1 MRPFFPT
8 PYEDELLYSLIAR
21 YHFLTGNSDYK
32 DTLVEVFGSRSKIPS
47 IHFPTNIGYLCT
59 QFYREADCTPEQL
72 VFNHTLFPLYSPFL
86 PKERAVRILNLIIS
100 DTKSN
105 VQAMI
110 GMMAGSVCSTEGLL
124 YCPICAD
131 NDFKDN
137 GEMYFRR
144 SHNVQGVSVCYKHGC
159 FLKVYRESYRSVSRI
174 EFIRFD
180 HRIADLKPEFLLA
193 ENTQQKLYRVAKSV
207 HYLLNQHQF
216 DYNQIRVHQ
225 KYLNLLNTKGFLT
238 SKGHISQQDLAFEIH
253 GFYDDILLSMMES
266 GLDKGN
272 EYNWLKVITRKPKRV
287 VHPIRHILLIIFLSG
302 SAEDFFWNDFR
313 PVSVFGE
320 PPWYCLNPAAGH
332 FRERVVVDCKIS
344 ADYKTREPVGTFTCH
359 CGFVYSRKGPDF
371 LPEDKFKIGRI
382 KNFGPVWE
390 EKLHSLLK
398 KGHFGLREIGRMMN
412 CDPKTIVKYTNK
424 LGLADQ
430 LQSKMM
436 VQQSLAPVHLKSKND
451 FYERYAQDITVFIK
465 ENPECCRT
473 EIRHALPKQFA
484 WFYRNNPGWSE
495 EHLPPPLTKG
505 LVKGKRIRVDWKARD
520 TEILFQLKGAYHELL
535 KSPKLVQITSSRLA
549 KTVGQRAVIQRHINK
564 LPKTTAFLKEVSE
577 SVIEFQRRRIGG
589 VTKEIFLRKGSI
601 KKWEVIREAG
611 IRPEYQYNVESLIQ
625 EDIERIQLL
634 IESNSILQNTKE
646 FGDSNYLN

>member
-47 IHFPTNIGYLCT
+47 IHFPTNIGYLCA

-86 PKERAVRILNLIIS
+86 PKERAVRILNLMIS
-100 DTKSN
+100 DAKSN

-159 FLKVYRESYRSVSRI
+159 LLKHYRESYHIVSRI

-180 HRIADLKPEFLLA
+180 HRIADLKPEFLSE
-193 ENTQQKLYRVAKSV
+193 ENIQQKLHQVAESV
-207 HYLLNQHQF
+207 HHLLNHHLIDNSQV
-216 DYNQIRVHQ
+216 RVHQ
-225 KYLNLLNTKGFLT
+225 MYLHLMNAKGFLT
-238 SKGHISQQDLAFEIH
+238 SKGHISQQDLAFAIY
-253 GFYDDILLSMMES
+253 GFYGGSILSIMES
-266 GLDKGN
+266 GLGKGN

-287 VHPIRHILLIIFLSG
+287 VHPIRHILLMMFLSG
-302 SAEDFFWNDFR
+302 SAEEFFRNDFR
-313 PVSVFGE
+313 PVPVFGE
-320 PPWYCLNPAAGH
+320 PPWYCLNPAAEH
-332 FRERVVVDCKIS
+332 FRQPVVVDCKIS
-344 ADYKTREPVGTFTCH
+344 ADYKTRKPVGTFACH
-359 CGFVYSRKGPDF
+359 CGFVYSRRGPD
-371 LPEDKFKIGRI
+371 LTPEDKYRIGRI

-390 EKLHSLLK
+390 AKLHSLLK
-398 KGHFGLREIGRMMN
+398 KGNVVFREIGRIMN
-412 CDPKTIVKYTNK
+412 CDPNTIVKYAHK
-424 LGLADQ
+424 LGLAEQ
-430 LQSKMM
+430 LGCKIR
-436 VQQSLAPVHLKSKND
+436 VQQPVSPGPSKSKAD
-451 FYERYAQDITVFIK
+451 FFKRYAKDITVFLK

-473 EIRHALPKQFA
+473 EMRFALQKQYA
-484 WFYRNNPGWSE
+484 WFYRNNPDWLE
-495 EHLPPPLTKG
+495 EHLPPPLTKK
-505 LVKGKRIRVDWKARD
+505 LAKDTKVRVDWKTRD
-520 TEILFQLKGAYHELL
+520 IEILFQLKGANHELL
-535 KSPKLVQITSSRLA
+535 SLSRPVRITSSRLA
-549 KTVGQRAVIQRHINK
+549 KSIGQRAVIQRHIDK
-564 LPKTTAFLKEVSE
+564 LPRTADFLEKVSE
-577 SVIEFQRRRIGG
+577 SVSEFQRRRIVG
-589 VTKEIFLRKGSI
+589 VTKEIFQRKGSV

-611 IRPEYQYNVESLIQ
+611 IRPEYLSNVESFIQ
-625 EDIERIQLL
+625 DDIQRIQLL
-634 IESNSILQNTKE
+634 IESNSILQNTKD